1 MSPFRTT
8 EGKNKTGSIMGVD
21 FGNAAGGSFQIK
33 KTSYG

>member
-8 EGKNKTGSIMGVD
+8 EQKNKAGSIMGVD